1 MTVILVVEDNEM
13 NLDVL
18 IRWFEM
24 NDYDTLSAKN
34 GETGLEIAKS
44 EKPDIIIMDINLP
57 DMSGFE
63 VIKRI
68 KDSTELKNIKI
79 IALTAFTY
87 NGQKRPYE
95 LALCDSYKTKP
106 VDLDELL
113 ETIENF

>member
-68 KDSTELKNIKI
+68 KDST
-79 IALTAFTY
+79 
-87 NGQKRPYE
+87 
-95 LALCDSYKTKP
+95 
-106 VDLDELL
+106 
-113 ETIENF
+113 

>member
-68 KDSTELKNIKI
+68 KDSTELKN
-79 IALTAFTY
+79 
-87 NGQKRPYE
+87 
-95 LALCDSYKTKP
+95 
-106 VDLDELL
+106 
-113 ETIENF
+113 